1 MRYPLIFLT
10 LFIAACSG
18 SEKEVPETPPVV
30 VDNNPMTADSITPAQ
45 LKDTVGLDDY
55 GKDSL
60 RMSIYFQRAAN
71 ALSQAYLTKDVP
83 TYCKYSAPVLVNAA
97 GGMSAYMQ
105 RVREKVFDNNYLTYD
120 RLVTGPAKRIGA
132 AIDDQGYAHGW
143 YCLMP
148 VRRFRHEGGKEIM
161 EVQWLGGQSLDMGK
175 HIYFLDVTGKPRE
188 AILQVMPD
196 LRLIL
201 DQEATALQ

>member
-18 SEKEVPETPPVV
+18 SEKEVADSTPTV
-30 VDNNPMTADSITPAQ
+30 VDNNPMTADSITPAE

-60 RMSIYFQRAAN
+60 RMSILFQRAAN

-105 RVREKVFDNNYLTYD
+105 RVKDKVLT
-120 RLVTGPAKRIGA
+120 T
-132 AIDDQGYAHGW
+132 
-143 YCLMP
+143 
-148 VRRFRHEGGKEIM
+148 
-161 EVQWLGGQSLDMGK
+161 
-175 HIYFLDVTGKPRE
+175 T
-188 AILQVMPD
+188 
-196 LRLIL
+196 
-201 DQEATALQ
+201 T